1 MHYEILQQHGL
12 FNFERITTEEIQ
24 DVGDRISRIHDLN
37 STMSEKLADLVVIA
51 AAEFSISGFE
61 RIPQIVIEQADV
73 FRAVGKIDTLLLLP
87 CRSVWRWF
95 RNEIDLPDVFLFVAD
110 LQKAESILENMRINI
125 ENLNVFRDRFSS
137 FANEFVT
144 DQTNPLSN
152 YFLPPP
158 VQFELVLKV
167 QTVIWNLRLGLLL
180 GLDEGQNREST
191 NNLMEDLGI
200 QNLMR

>member
-1 MHYEILQQHGL
+1 MHYTILQQHEL

-24 DVGDRISRIHDLN
+24 AVGNRISRIHDLN

-61 RIPQIVIEQADV
+61 RMPPVRIEQADV

-110 LQKAESILENMRINI
+110 LQKAESILMNMNI
-125 ENLNVFRDRFSS
+125 GDLNLFHAHFSS
-137 FANEFVT
+137 FANMFVRA
-144 DQTNPLSN
+144 QLINPLSN
-152 YFLPPP
+152 DFLSPRA
-158 VQFELVLKV
+158 QFELVLKV
-167 QTVIWNLRLGLLL
+167 QTVIWNLRLGILL

-191 NNLMEDLGI
+191 TNLIEELGI
-200 QNLMR
+200 QNLMQ